1 MSGTDL
7 SGNIHQGCPDE
18 ERRAAV
24 YQMQITP
31 QPFVH
36 SMVSI
41 SFLWVKKTTR
51 GGQPVEWELRK
62 KASESEGHRWGGIRS
77 ALMHRDVPSL
87 LFPTWGTFVQ
97 WDFHSAFLSPGELQ
111 WLMLSSLWGCCGRRG
126 QGWGLRQRHGETHRE
141 PSHSYPTLQ
150 GSWVV
155 AAPYTWELKGT
166 RAWGVQDWR
175 AGTPGAAR
183 RRGMIPLPVCNK
195 NSLQ

>member
-1 MSGTDL
+1 MFTKDVLMRRGEQLCIRCRWLL
-7 SGNIHQGCPDE
+7 SLLSIPWWAFLSSE
-18 ERRAAV
+18 SER
-24 YQMQITP
+24 
-31 QPFVH
+31 QPEDG
-36 SMVSI
+36 
-41 SFLWVKKTTR
+41 R
-51 GGQPVEWELRK
+51 PVEWELRR
-62 KASESEGHRWGGIRS
+62 KARESEGHRWGGIRS

-87 LFPTWGTFVQ
+87 PSPTGGTFVQ

-111 WLMLSSLWGCCGRRG
+111 WLMLSSLWGCRGWRG

-155 AAPYTWELKGT
+155 AAPDTWELKGT